1 MSFDPR
7 RGGFGISRDEPFR
20 VDELD
25 RVERERL
32 DEEEVAEIE
41 TVVRERDELI
51 ASLQTDLVEIQGER
65 DALTRRIDQL
75 ERERDGLRDRIEGFE
90 AERPMLEPDALFTE
104 FGDALASASAELGGS
119 NYSLSNLQV
128 DLKTSIVNTGDGLR
142 FQLLGSTE
150 PVVGE
155 TVSTL
160 HFGLSP
166 GGTAAETEYVEVP
179 DLRFAGRDEAEET
192 IRRAGLTVGSVE
204 TTESDD
210 EPGTVLEQ
218 FPSPFSLAVSET
230 PVDLVVADDELEQVI
245 DERDVTDREPG
256 STPPKPTVADVEG
269 IGDTFRR
276 RLEQAG
282 IDSVADLAATDPRE
296 LATVLDTGLGRA
308 ELIVENARSLLS

>member
-25 RVERERL
+25 RVRRERL
-32 DEEEVAEIE
+32 DETEVAEIE
-41 TVVRERDELI
+41 TIVRERDELI
-51 ASLQTDLVEIQGER
+51 ASLQTNLVEIQGER

-90 AERPMLEPDALFTE
+90 AERPMLEPDALFTG

-128 DLKTSIVNTGDGLR
+128 DLKTSVVNTGDGLR
-142 FQLLGSTE
+142 FQLLGPTE

-160 HFGLSP
+160 HFGLSSREA
-166 GGTAAETEYVEVP
+166 AAETAYVEVP
-179 DLRFAGRDEAEET
+179 DLRFADRGDAEEA

-204 TTESDD
+204 TAESDD

-218 FPSPFSLAVSET
+218 FPSPLSLAVPET

-245 DERDVTDREPG
+245 DERDVTDRDPEP
-256 STPPKPTVADVEG
+256 TTREPTVADVEG
-269 IGDTFRR
+269 VGETFRR

-282 IDSVADLAATDPRE
+282 IDSVADLAATDPRK
-296 LATVLDTGLGRA
+296 LATVLETSPGRA
-308 ELIVENARSLLS
+308 ETIVEHAKSLLS